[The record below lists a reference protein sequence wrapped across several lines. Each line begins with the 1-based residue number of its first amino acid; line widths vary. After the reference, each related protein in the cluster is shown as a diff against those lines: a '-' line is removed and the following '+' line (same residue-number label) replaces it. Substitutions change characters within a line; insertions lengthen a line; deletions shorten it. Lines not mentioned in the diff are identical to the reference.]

1 MKFTPMRE
9 LPPTGGWKKGDV
21 VVIFGELFSRGYAN
35 GLVDEARHMGLK
47 LIFST
52 VGRRDEAQRLRPLNE
67 VELAEK
73 DQPLINIPLEAG
85 FDLEPSDTGL
95 SPVDQLQGVKL
106 SEWEKARLDMTQ
118 VEQSRIKGVEDFRR
132 RTQQYVHE
140 VEKQIPSGANILFVH
155 TMAGGVP
162 RAKIVMPAMNRVFK
176 GHGERYA
183 SSSEFWQTDMG
194 KLCASSFMEVSAN
207 TLQHLIEMTEP
218 LRKKVEQSGNR
229 CAYVAYGY
237 HGTDVLMNGQYQ
249 WQSYSPYLQGFAKI
263 ELENIAARAQQKG
276 IRASVYNAPE
286 ILTNSSS
293 IFLGVEVSLY
303 PLLGALQKEGVNS
316 SSAKKVIEQALKLLK
331 PEYSVNSIMEYTTKY
346 FTSQVI
352 REWSN
357 FPAWPQHNGPEQ
369 MAAMRVASTD
379 LINMHLDTKN
389 LITSVLSEA
398 VFKACGKIMI
408 HQSWEPKQPV
418 WWLGHDIVAKQT
430 AH

>member
-346 FTSQVI
+346 FTS
-352 REWSN
+352 
-357 FPAWPQHNGPEQ
+357 
-369 MAAMRVASTD
+369 
-379 LINMHLDTKN
+379 
-389 LITSVLSEA
+389 
-398 VFKACGKIMI
+398 
-408 HQSWEPKQPV
+408 
-418 WWLGHDIVAKQT
+418 
-430 AH
+430 